1 MPYKKPSTPEE
12 KEAAR
17 EASQAITQELMARI
31 DTRVERLA
39 EQLKAGASDELLTF
53 MRFSAR
59 FHTYS
64 LNNQVLIWLQAPEAA
79 HVAGFHAWKA
89 LGRTVKKGS
98 KAVRVLAPLVVPDRE
113 APPQANGK
121 PAQKVVGFKYS
132 SVFADYDT
140 EGEPLPSAAF
150 MVVQGGDDGTRALLR
165 ELSAACPVP
174 VRWED
179 GEGRGAHGWTD
190 GGQIVLNRKKCASEP
205 AHALRV
211 FFHEWAHVSLHFQG
225 AGKRAEDLPD
235 RKTRELEADAAAY
248 VLSSF
253 YGVEATAAVADY
265 ITNWGGN
272 AEKLHASMNRIQRAV
287 SEVLAAL
294 EGHAASLPQAA
305 D

>member
-17 EASQAITQELMARI
+17 EASQAVTQELMSRI
-31 DTRVERLA
+31 DTCALRLA
-39 EQLKAGASDELLTF
+39 EQLGAGASDELLTF

-64 LNNQVLIWLQAPEAA
+64 LNNQLLIWLQAPEAA
-79 HVAGFHAWKA
+79 HVAGFQAWRG
-89 LGRTVKKGS
+89 LGRSVRKGA
-98 KAVRVLAPLVVPDRE
+98 KAVRVLAPLVVPDHE
-113 APPQANGK
+113 APPVNGR
-121 PAQKVVGFKYS
+121 PAQRIVGFKYS
-132 SVFADYDT
+132 SIFADYDT
-140 EGEPLPSAAF
+140 EGDPLPSAAF
-150 MVVQGGDDGTRALLR
+150 MVVQGGDDGTCALLR
-165 ELSAACPVP
+165 SLTAACPVP

-190 GGQIVLNRKKCASEP
+190 GGQIVLCREKCDLEP

-235 RKTRELEADAAAY
+235 RQTRELEADAAAY

-253 YGVEATAAVADY
+253 YGVETTAAVADY
-265 ITNWGGN
+265 ITTWGGN
-272 AEKLHASMNRIQRAV
+272 AEKLHASMTRIGRAV
-287 SEVLAAL
+287 SSILGALRCQGEPVARAA
-294 EGHAASLPQAA
+294 A
-305 D
+305 

>member
-12 KEAAR
+12 KEGAR

-31 DTRVERLA
+31 DTCAQRLA
-39 EQLKAGASDELLTF
+39 EQLGAGASDELLTF

-98 KAVRVLAPLVVPDRE
+98 KAVRVLAPLVMPDHE
-113 APPQANGK
+113 APPVNGK

-132 SVFADYDT
+132 SIFADYDT
-140 EGEPLPSAAF
+140 EGDPLPSAAF

-165 ELSAACPVP
+165 SLTAACPVP

-190 GGQIVLNRKKCASEP
+190 GGQIVLSREKCQGEP

-235 RKTRELEADAAAY
+235 RTTRELEADAAAY
-248 VLSSF
+248 VLSSV

-265 ITNWGGN
+265 ITHWGGN
-272 AEKLHASMNRIQRAV
+272 AEKLHGSMTRIQRAV
-287 SEVLAAL
+287 SSILGAL
-294 EGHAASLPQAA
+294 EEQAEVMPQAA